1 MSCEPCGI
9 FCSERKIRKP
19 ETYCNA
25 VVTIAAALII
35 FPITFYKNVFVVRY
49 TPVSLSAVSG
59 SNSYSVPG
67 LGESPCQSPAK
78 VPAADDVDAGAA
90 LHDLVVL
97 RRGERAAAG
106 AAGYVIQLGLLAVQF
121 IVGVK
126 ASVGEGHPR
135 CWIRK
140 LS

>member
-1 MSCEPCGI
+1 ML
-9 FCSERKIRKP
+9 IRKSKS
-19 ETYCNA
+19 
-25 VVTIAAALII
+25 
-35 FPITFYKNVFVVRY
+35 FK
-49 TPVSLSAVSG
+49 
-59 SNSYSVPG
+59 
-67 LGESPCQSPAK
+67 Q
-78 VPAADDVDAGAA
+78 VDAGAA
-90 LHDLVVL
+90 LQTLHDLVVL
-97 RRGERAAAG
+97 RRGQRAAAG